1 MKRRSLIA
9 LVVCAMFAG
18 GLYAA
23 EEISLKDAK
32 CPVAGNKPAKAGT
45 EVDYK
50 GGKVFFCC
58 ADCVSKFKDKETQA
72 KYEVKA
78 NEQLVATMQAKQKG
92 CPLSGR
98 KIDPG
103 TKIEVDGIAVCF
115 CCAGCQGKV
124 KNATAEK
131 QREMI
136 FGKGFDKAF
145 AVAKKDKEKSEQN

>member
-58 ADCVSKFKDKETQA
+58 QNCPKAFAANKE
-72 KYEVKA
+72 KYAAKA
-78 NEQLVATMQAKQKG
+78 NMQLVATKQAKEVK
-92 CPLSGR
+92 CPLSGQDLNPDTA
-98 KIDPG
+98 IDVAG
-103 TKIEVDGIAVCF
+103 VKVCF
-115 CCAGCQGKV
+115 CCNNCKGKV
-124 KNATAEK
+124 AKAKGDEQINLVFSDAAFE
-131 QREMI
+131 
-136 FGKGFDKAF
+136 KGFEVEKA
-145 AVAKKDKEKSEQN
+145 K